1 MVIIDAPA
9 AERSG
14 AAVAVAPFADF
25 TVLVVAADQGDAAGP
40 AALRDSITSAGG
52 QCAGLVFN
60 RAQADTPGF
69 LKSIIR

>member
-1 MVIIDAPA
+1 MRLAEMPA
-9 AERSG
+9 TGRD
-14 AAVAVAPFADF
+14 AAVAVAPFADY

-40 AALRDSITSAGG
+40 ASLRDAIAAAGG

-69 LKSIIR
+69 LKAIIR